1 MPLTGEYEPS
11 TYPDARDQVNLFE
24 DTNGAEGNT
33 LMGLPVV
40 IITTIG
46 KSSGKLRKTPVMRV
60 EHSGSY
66 VAVASMGGAPTN
78 PSWYHNLR
86 ATPLLELQDGP
97 VRRDYTAR
105 ELEGSERDEWWVRA
119 VAAFAGYADYEQ
131 ATTRIIPVV
140 LLEPA
145 VTA

>member
-11 TYPDARDQVNLFE
+11 TYPDARDQVKLFE

-40 IITTIG
+40 IITTLG

-60 EHSGSY
+60 EHNGSY

-78 PSWYHNLR
+78 PGWYHNLK
-86 ATPLLELQDGP
+86 AAPLLELQDGP

-105 ELEGSERDEWWVRA
+105 ELKGSERDEWWARA

-131 ATTRIIPVV
+131 ATTRTIPVM
-140 LLEPA
+140 LLEPT